1 MVIFH
6 SYVSLPEGVYSVGI
20 TLRNI
25 GSPDFRIEA
34 SGIGLKTKI
43 QTPALLLDTKNI
55 EKPRHVEKAIANEMG
70 LHQFRRKR
78 LESISLYIFYI
89 YNISLYIYIIH
100 IIIIIIIII
109 YIYIININIYS
120 YVII

>member
-34 SGIGLKTKI
+34 SGIGLKTNI

-78 LESISLYIFYI
+78 LESISLYLYYI
-89 YNISLYIYIIH
+89 YNNNIYLSIFILYI
-100 IIIIIIIII
+100 
-109 YIYIININIYS
+109 
-120 YVII
+120 